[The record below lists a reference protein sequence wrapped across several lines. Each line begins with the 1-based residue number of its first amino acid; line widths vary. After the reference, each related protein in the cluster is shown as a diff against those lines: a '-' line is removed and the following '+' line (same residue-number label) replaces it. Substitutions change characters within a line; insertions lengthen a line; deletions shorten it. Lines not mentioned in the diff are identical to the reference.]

1 MTNRWPL
8 SIVNG
13 SAEFPIIFYGRILE
27 RGETMSNDGKGAREL
42 LQDVIDQGL
51 CTGCGACVTGCPYI
65 VANEGRIVAMDKC
78 TIAEGDCYKHC
89 PRTYTDMNAVS
100 QKIFGAPCAHNE
112 VGHALDIHMARS
124 RDTEITE
131 KGQDGGTVTTLL
143 ALALEEEMI
152 DVVVC
157 TKMDE
162 DKVARGYLAR
172 SREELLRCAG
182 SSYEASFALE
192 AYRGIPKESTEKL
205 AIVGLGCQ
213 VEALGKI
220 KNHPAKNSANPENI
234 KLTVGLFCGWA
245 LRPDIF
251 HPYLKELCDPSEAI
265 KFDIPHAPYYTFDV
279 YTRSDR
285 KSVSLD
291 DIRPYINPACQ
302 YCWDMTAEFSDISV
316 GSAGSKFPGWNTVII
331 RTKTGAALMDLA
343 KAKGILETRALP
355 DRRLAHLKTVALNR
369 KKAALRNI
377 IEKTGDKGDLLYVGG
392 LPDGM
397 AERLLED

>member
-1 MTNRWPL
+1 L
-8 SIVNG
+8 ILIG
-13 SAEFPIIFYGRILE
+13 SAEFAIILYGWILE
-27 RGETMSNDGKGAREL
+27 RGKPMSSSRKGAREL
-42 LQDVIDQGL
+42 FEDVIDQGL
-51 CTGCGACVTGCPYI
+51 CTGCGACVTACPYI
-65 VANEGRIVAMDKC
+65 VPHEGRIVLLDKC

-100 QKIFGAPCAHNE
+100 QNIFGVPYTDNE

-124 RDTEITE
+124 EDRQIKE
-131 KGQDGGTVTTLL
+131 KAQDGGTVTTLL
-143 ALALEEEMI
+143 ALALEQGMI

-162 DKVARGYLAR
+162 DRVARGYLAR

-192 AYRGIPKESTEKL
+192 AYRSIPKESSERL

-213 VEALGKI
+213 VEALAKI
-220 KNHPAKNSANPENI
+220 KNEPAKNGANPDNI

-251 HPYLKELCDPSEAI
+251 HPYLKELCDPSQAI
-265 KFDIPHAPYYTFDV
+265 KFDIPHTPYYTFDV
-279 YTRSDR
+279 YTKSER

-316 GSAGSKFPGWNTVII
+316 GSAGSKFPGWNTIII
-331 RTKTGAALMDLA
+331 RTNTGADLVNLA
-343 KAKGILETRALP
+343 KANGILETQDLP
-355 DRRLAHLKTVALNR
+355 DQRLAHLKRIAMNR
-369 KKAALRNI
+369 KKTALKNTA
-377 IEKTGDKGDLLYVGG
+377 EKTGDKKDLLYIGG
-392 LPDGM
+392 LPEGM
-397 AERLLED
+397 AEGLLED

>member
-1 MTNRWPL
+1 M
-8 SIVNG
+8 SILISSVQ
-13 SAEFPIIFYGRILE
+13 FPIILYGWILE
-27 RGETMSNDGKGAREL
+27 RGKTLSNSGKGAREL
-42 LQDVIDQGL
+42 FEDVIDQGL

-65 VANEGRIVAMDKC
+65 VPHEGRIVLLDKC

-100 QKIFGAPCAHNE
+100 QNIFGFPYTDNE
-112 VGHALDIHMARS
+112 VGHALDIHMVRS
-124 RDTEITE
+124 KDSEIKE

-143 ALALEEEMI
+143 AVALEARMI
-152 DVVVC
+152 DVAVS

-172 SREELLRCAG
+172 SREELLQCAG

-192 AYRGIPKESTEKL
+192 AYRSIPKQSTEKL

-213 VEALGKI
+213 VEALSKI
-220 KNHPAKNSANPENI
+220 KNDPAKNSANPENI

-265 KFDIPHAPYYTFDV
+265 RFDIPHTPYYTFDV
-279 YTRSDR
+279 YTKSDR

-331 RTKTGAALMDLA
+331 RSKIGADLMDLA
-343 KAKGILETRALP
+343 KAKGMLETQALP
-355 DRRLAHLKTVALNR
+355 DQRLAHLRAVALNR
-369 KKAALRNI
+369 KKTALRHI
-377 IEKTGDKGDLLYVGG
+377 VEKTGDKRDLLYLGG
-392 LPDGM
+392 LPEGM
-397 AERLLED
+397 ADRLLEG